1 MKHTIIPAVHL
12 FLIKEN
18 KILLA
23 RRFNTWFH
31 DGDWSV
37 PAGHVESWEFPIEA
51 MIREAQEE
59 TGIQVNKKDLICS
72 HVMSR
77 IWSDERVDFFFT
89 CSNWSGQLQIMETN
103 KCDAMEW
110 FALDNLPENTIPYIR
125 QALEKIIAKSF
136 YSERKE

>member
-1 MKHTIIPAVHL
+1 MKHTVIPAVHL

-37 PAGHVESWEFPIEA
+37 TAGHVESGESPIEA

-59 TGIQVNKKDLICS
+59 AGIQVDTKNLICS

-77 IWSDERVDFFFT
+77 IWRDERVDFFFT
-89 CSNWSGQLQIMETN
+89 CKNWTGEPEIMEPH
-103 KCDAMEW
+103 KCDAMQW
-110 FALDNLPENTIPYIR
+110 FEI
-125 QALEKIIAKSF
+125 EKIPDNIYPLYPPS
-136 YSERKE
+136 SG